1 MVPAAAGTRGSNL
14 HIILVEDDLQL
25 GAAIQRALD
34 RLSYTV
40 TWLTDGVG
48 AVAAMQETTADLVLL
63 DLGLPGKDG
72 LDILL
77 EARKNNIR
85 TPVLIL
91 TARDA
96 VQARVHGLD
105 AGADDYLTKPF
116 HLDELGARIRS
127 LTRRMQ
133 GLAANRIEAG
143 ALCLDLATLEVTF
156 RGNRVDLTRREL
168 SLLQT
173 LMERAGRL
181 VRRDALESSLYGS
194 DKVVT
199 DGALDVLV
207 HSLRRKLSFDTIQN
221 VRAFGYMIPREPL

>member
-1 MVPAAAGTRGSNL
+1 M

-25 GAAIQRALD
+25 GAAIRRALE

-40 TWLTDGVG
+40 TWLTDGHEG
-48 AVAAMQETTADLVLL
+48 AAAMRDEEADLVLL

-72 LDILL
+72 LELLKETRRDNIL
-77 EARKNNIR
+77 
-85 TPVLIL
+85 TPVMIM

-133 GLAANRIEAG
+133 GLAANCIVAG
-143 ALCLDLATLEVTF
+143 ALKMDLGTLEVHF
-156 RGNRVDLTRREL
+156 RSEKIDLTRREFA
-168 SLLQT
+168 LLQV
-173 LMERAGRL
+173 LMERAGRV
-181 VRRDALESSLYGS
+181 VRRDALESSLYGTEAVS
-194 DKVVT
+194 DS
-199 DGALDVLV
+199 ALDVIV
-207 HSLRRKLSFDTIQN
+207 HALRRKLSFDTIQT
-221 VRAFGYMIPREPL
+221 VRAFGYMIPRDPQ